1 MLRSILFFHGP
12 RTRTQGMFKKPKTII
27 FQKISKISILAHK
40 KKKKKKSQV
49 HKLCVLGRG
58 LIWASIHNL
67 GLKFSATNSLTR
79 S

>member
-1 MLRSILFFHGP
+1 MGLERELRECSKNPKPSFSKNFQDLYSGP
-12 RTRTQGMFKKPKTII
+12 Q
-27 FQKISKISILAHK
+27 

-58 LIWASIHNL
+58 LIWASIHDL